1 MAEMAKASDATSV
14 LLESTELQF
23 ETAAMKIALAR
34 QMRPIRTQRSNRLG
48 SRMTRNAASD
58 DRGVSRTLA
67 GRGRENE
74 ALQTATDRYRAD
86 LLQSA
91 IAKGRSQS
99 STVTIACTIPIRWPS
114 HPRSRY
120 RAVS

>member
-48 SRMTRNAASD
+48 SRMTRSAASD

-67 GRGRENE
+67 GRGRGGDAGG
-74 ALQTATDRYRAD
+74 ALQTATDRDRAN

-91 IAKGRSQS
+91 IAKDD
-99 STVTIACTIPIRWPS
+99 PS
-114 HPRSRY
+114 HPRLRSQ
-120 RAVS
+120 

>member
-1 MAEMAKASDATSV
+1 SPYPVDPTVTMAEMAKASDATSV

-48 SRMTRNAASD
+48 SRMTRSAASD

-67 GRGRENE
+67 GRGRGGGGDAGGAWANCP
-74 ALQTATDRYRAD
+74 DCG
-86 LLQSA
+86 
-91 IAKGRSQS
+91 KG
-99 STVTIACTIPIRWPS
+99 
-114 HPRSRY
+114 
-120 RAVS
+120 